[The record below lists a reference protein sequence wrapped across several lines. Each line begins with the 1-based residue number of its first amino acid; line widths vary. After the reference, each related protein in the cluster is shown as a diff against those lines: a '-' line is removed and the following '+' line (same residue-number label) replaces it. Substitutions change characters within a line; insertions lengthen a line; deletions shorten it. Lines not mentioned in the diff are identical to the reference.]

1 MNRIVKEHVPVEALP
16 EDWREGLPVD
26 ALVRVEVSVEKEPSL
41 DPAMT
46 WDDIAALVPPE
57 KRLTKAQADR
67 IVREARDG
75 WDENDA

>member
-26 ALVRVEVSVEKEPSL
+26 VLVRVEVSVEKETSL

-57 KRLTKAQADR
+57 KRLTKEQADR

-75 WDENDA
+75 WDEDDR